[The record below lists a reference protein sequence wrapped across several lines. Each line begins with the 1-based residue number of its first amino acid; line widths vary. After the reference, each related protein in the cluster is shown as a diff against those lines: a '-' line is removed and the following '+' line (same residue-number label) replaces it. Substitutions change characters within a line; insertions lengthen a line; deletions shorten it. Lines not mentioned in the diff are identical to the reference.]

1 MPRVL
6 FAVTARSAL
15 SVITGHIDHLAT
27 LGWHVDVVV
36 GEPVASSV
44 FPRANV
50 IVLPMRRDASARSDA
65 RALRQWISLLK
76 RIRPDVVIGATP
88 KAAVLS
94 LTAAKLTGVPHRVW
108 WAWGVR
114 GERLASPLVH
124 RLEAHA
130 ARLATVSVAASD
142 SLAEATLVAGSRVRP
157 LVLGA
162 GAIAGVD
169 LDVFYRSSLP
179 GATPTHYD
187 QPVAIYLGRLARGKG
202 IAELADVW
210 RQVSLKIP
218 EARLIVAGEADLLD
232 PPGAPLTELRA
243 MPSVDMVG
251 HSDDAAAL
259 LRYADLMIFPCARD
273 GLPAVVLEAAASEVP
288 TVAWDVVGVRDAI
301 VGGVTGSL
309 VPAGDTAAMADAV
322 VGHLRDRDRTR
333 LMGAAARAHVADRFE
348 RTRVEASFAALLA
361 TMMGRPAGSAMAG
374 VGLGA
379 AAGDATGDFGGTV
392 PAIPEFAAAVPGEVS
407 SESSAHD
414 SDGRGV
420 HIDLSAARP
429 ASDPTQPAMR

>member
-15 SVITGHIDHLAT
+15 SVISGHIDHLAA

-36 GEPVASSV
+36 GEPVAASV

-50 IVLPMRRDASARSDA
+50 IVLPMRRDTSARSDL
-65 RALRQWISLLK
+65 RALRQWITLLK
-76 RIRPDVVIGATP
+76 SIRPDVVIGATP

-94 LTAAKLTGVPHRVW
+94 LTAAKVTGVPHRVW

-114 GERLASPLVH
+114 GEQPTSPLVQ

-169 LDVFYRSSLP
+169 LDIFYRSSLP
-179 GATPTHYD
+179 HPATVDRAGA
-187 QPVAIYLGRLARGKG
+187 PVAIYLGRLARSKG
-202 IAELADVW
+202 ITELAAVW
-210 RQVSLKIP
+210 GEVSAAMP
-218 EARLIVAGEADLLD
+218 DARLMIVGEVDLRD
-232 PPGAPLTELRA
+232 PPGTALTDLRTT
-243 MPSVDMVG
+243 PSVEMVG
-251 HSDDAAAL
+251 HSEDAAAL
-259 LRYADLMIFPCARD
+259 LRQADVMIFPCARD

-288 TVAWDVVGVRDAI
+288 SVAWDVVGVRDAI
-301 VGGVTGSL
+301 VDGVTGTL
-309 VPAGDTAAMADAV
+309 VTAGDTRAMAESV
-322 VGHLRDRDRTR
+322 VDLLGDRAGTR
-333 LMGAAARAHVADRFE
+333 NMGAAARAHVADRFE

-361 TMMGRPAGSAMAG
+361 TMLGRPATDSAPAG
-374 VGLGA
+374 GA
-379 AAGDATGDFGGTV
+379 INVTNGKV
-392 PAIPEFAAAVPGEVS
+392 Q
-407 SESSAHD
+407 
-414 SDGRGV
+414 
-420 HIDLSAARP
+420 IDLSARTAAFDPNEP
-429 ASDPTQPAMR
+429 ALR

>member
-15 SVITGHIDHLAT
+15 SVISGHIDHLAS

-36 GEPVASSV
+36 GEPVAASV

-50 IVLPMRRDASARSDA
+50 IVLPMRRDASARSDV
-65 RALRQWISLLK
+65 RALRQWIALLK

-94 LTAAKLTGVPHRVW
+94 LTAARLAGVPHRVW

-124 RLEAHA
+124 RLESHA
-130 ARLATVSVAASD
+130 ARLATISVAASD
-142 SLAEATLVAGSRVRP
+142 SLAEATVVAGSRVRP

-169 LDVFYRSSLP
+169 LDVFYRSSRP
-179 GATPTHYD
+179 SPTATTETDHR
-187 QPVAIYLGRLARGKG
+187 PVAIYLGRLARGKG
-202 IAELADVW
+202 IAELATVW
-210 RQVSLKIP
+210 HQVSAELP
-218 EARLIVAGEADLLD
+218 DARLLVVGETDLRD
-232 PPGAPLTELRA
+232 PPGAPLTDLRT
-243 MPSVDMVG
+243 MSSVEMVG
-251 HSDDAAAL
+251 HSDDAASL
-259 LRYADLMIFPCARD
+259 LRHADVMIFPCARD

-322 VGHLRDRDRTR
+322 VGHLRDRDHTR

-361 TMMGRPAGSAMAG
+361 TMMGRPVGAGEAGSTAG
-374 VGLGA
+374 EMII
-379 AAGDATGDFGGTV
+379 AGMGEDA
-392 PAIPEFAAAVPGEVS
+392 GEV
-407 SESSAHD
+407 D
-414 SDGRGV
+414 VDIR
-420 HIDLSAARP
+420 IDLSAPRP
-429 ASDPTQPAMR
+429 KSDPTQPALQ